1 VRSIEYRERQRDK
14 EREQR
19 TEMNIW
25 KETDMTLVGVMDL
38 QSYDIF
44 GKYRY
49 ASLNDGDIF

>member
-1 VRSIEYRERQRDK
+1 MRSIEYRERQRDK

>member
-25 KETDMTLVGVMDL
+25 KEIDMTLVGVMDL
-38 QSYDIF
+38 QIYDIF

-49 ASLNDGDIF
+49 ALLNP